1 MKKTYIFG
9 HKKPDTDSVSAAIA
23 LSYLNNKLGIFSEA
37 RILDSP
43 NFETKYALEYFNV
56 PCPRYLN
63 DVKPEIKDT
72 DYTKNCYIDTN
83 TSILSAYN
91 VLKEIHA
98 TAIPV
103 VDKEI
108 NFLGIIR
115 LKDIIKYY
123 FFNQNNTL
131 RTSYQNIILALNAK
145 EILKFDKEIY
155 TTYYTENELHNNIE
169 ENCILI
175 VSNLKN
181 IDEILNKKPKMII
194 LANAIELSNEYLQ
207 VANDKK
213 INVIVTTDN
222 INSIIKKIDLS
233 NYVIEMTIDDEAIC
247 FKENDKIEQI
257 NFKTKNYNH
266 TDYPII
272 NKERKC
278 LGLLQLTDLNKIYRK
293 KVYLVDHNEISQTI
307 DGIEDAELVG
317 VIDHHKIN
325 PMQSLNPISFINK
338 PYGSTNSIIYELF
351 VENEIEIPKSI
362 AGMMLSGILSD
373 TLIFKSPTTTPKDI
387 KYAQILANI
396 ANVDIEKYGMD
407 MIISGSELNN
417 KSIDEIL
424 FGDFKDFTVEEN
436 RIGVSQ
442 IITMNIDKI
451 LNDKD
456 EYIKLMN
463 NLVEKN
469 NYELMLFCATDLIK
483 EGSYI
488 FFNDKAKEILELS
501 LGISNINQGIFL
513 PGVVSRKKQII
524 PKIIR
529 YIEKR

>member
-1 MKKTYIFG
+1 MDLNEEKK
-9 HKKPDTDSVSAAIA
+9 
-23 LSYLNNKLGIFSEA
+23 YLNKLEVDPKRQKKYLNKCLRVLKGKKSYKIKTFIDLAKAIKISIKTF
-37 RILDSP
+37 RFYNL
-43 NFETKYALEYFNV
+43 NNV
-56 PCPRYLN
+56 PEIKEILQSNRHEKSVKNAKQKKEPNLPKKN
-63 DVKPEIKDT
+63 VKPEENLPQKNVEEKRIRSYEEIK
-72 DYTKNCYIDTN
+72 
-83 TSILSAYN
+83 
-91 VLKEIHA
+91 
-98 TAIPV
+98 
-103 VDKEI
+103 
-108 NFLGIIR
+108 
-115 LKDIIKYY
+115 
-123 FFNQNNTL
+123 
-131 RTSYQNIILALNAK
+131 AK
-145 EILKFDKEIY
+145 LFGYK
-155 TTYYTENELHNNIE
+155 
-169 ENCILI
+169 
-175 VSNLKN
+175 
-181 IDEILNKKPKMII
+181 
-194 LANAIELSNEYLQ
+194 A
-207 VANDKK
+207 
-213 INVIVTTDN
+213 
-222 INSIIKKIDLS
+222 
-233 NYVIEMTIDDEAIC
+233 
-247 FKENDKIEQI
+247 
-257 NFKTKNYNH
+257 FKTKNYNH
-266 TDYPII
+266 TDYPIT

-387 KYAQILANI
+387 KYAQMLANI

>member
-72 DYTKNCYIDTN
+72 DYTKDCYIDIDTC
-83 TSILSAYN
+83 ILSAYN
-91 VLKEIHA
+91 ILKEIHA

-103 VDKEI
+103 VDKDI

-123 FFNQNNTL
+123 IFSQNNTL
-131 RTSYQNIILALNAK
+131 RTSYDNIILTLNAK
-145 EILKFDKEIY
+145 EILKFDENIDA
-155 TTYYTENELHNNIE
+155 TYYTESEIENIID
-169 ENCILI
+169 ENCIIIL
-175 VSNLKN
+175 SNKN
-181 IDEILNKKPKMII
+181 LLDEIINKKPKMII
-194 LANAIELSNEYLQ
+194 LANALELTDEQIQIIN
-207 VANDKK
+207 NNK
-213 INVIVTTDN
+213 ISLIITTDN
-222 INSIIKKIDLS
+222 INSIIKKIDLA
-233 NYVIEMTIDDEAIC
+233 NYVSQMTIDDEAIC
-247 FKENDKIEQI
+247 FKENDKVEQI

-266 TDYPII
+266 SDYPII
-272 NKERKC
+272 NKEGKC
-278 LGLLQLTDLNKIYRK
+278 LGLLQLTDLNRIYKK
-293 KVYLVDHNEISQTI
+293 KVYLVDHNEITQTI

-325 PMQSLNPISFINK
+325 PLKSLNPISFINK
-338 PYGSTNSIIYELF
+338 PYGSTNSIVYELF
-351 VENEIEIPKSI
+351 KENEIEIPKHI

-387 KYAQILANI
+387 KYAQILADI
-396 ANVDIEKYGMD
+396 AEVDLEKYGMD

-424 FGDFKDFTVEEN
+424 FEDFKDFTVEEN

-456 EYIKLMN
+456 EYINLMN
-463 NLVEKN
+463 ILVDKH
-469 NYELMLFCATDLIK
+469 NYELLLFCATDLIK

-488 FFNDKAKEILELS
+488 FFNDKAKDILKLS
-501 LGISNINQGIFL
+501 LEIPDIEQGTFL

>member
-72 DYTKNCYIDTN
+72 DYTKDCYIN
-83 TSILSAYN
+83 IKTSILSAYN
-91 VLKEIHA
+91 ILKEIHA

-123 FFNQNNTL
+123 IFNQNSTL
-131 RTSYQNIILALNAK
+131 CTSYDNIILALNAK
-145 EILKFDKEIY
+145 EILKFDENFN
-155 TTYYTENELHNNIE
+155 TSYYTENEIE
-169 ENCILI
+169 SITDENFILI
-175 VSNLKN
+175 LSNTNLLN
-181 IDEILNKKPKMII
+181 EVINKKPKMII
-194 LANAIELSNEYLQ
+194 LANANQLTEEQLQ
-207 VANDKK
+207 IVNNNK
-213 INVIVTTDN
+213 INVIITTDN
-222 INSIIKKIDLS
+222 INSIIKKIDLA
-233 NYVIEMTIDDEAIC
+233 NYVSEMTIDDEAIC
-247 FKENDKIEQI
+247 FKENDKVEQI
-257 NFKTKNYNH
+257 NFKTKSYNH

-272 NKERKC
+272 NKEGKC
-278 LGLLQLTDLNKIYRK
+278 LGLLQLTDLNKIYKK
-293 KVYLVDHNEISQTI
+293 KVYLVDHNEITQTI

-351 VENEIEIPKSI
+351 IENDIEIPKPI

-387 KYAQILANI
+387 KYAEILANI

-451 LNDKD
+451 LNEKE
-456 EYIKLMN
+456 EYINLMN
-463 NLVEKN
+463 SLVEKN

-483 EGSYI
+483 EGSYL
-488 FFNDKAKEILELS
+488 FFNDKAKDILELS
-501 LGISNINQGIFL
+501 LGLTNIKQGTFL